1 MRGSWPGQPVI
12 PVDETVH
19 DDGHLQLRR
28 EHSVRDAGLG
38 TIQKQRLSHDKS
50 PRERERQIW
59 LFNGYFKIN

>member
-12 PVDETVH
+12 PVGYPDETVH

-50 PRERERQIW
+50 PRERQETNMVI
-59 LFNGYFKIN
+59 

>member
-12 PVDETVH
+12 PVGYPDETVH

-50 PRERERQIW
+50 PRERERERQETNMVI
-59 LFNGYFKIN
+59 